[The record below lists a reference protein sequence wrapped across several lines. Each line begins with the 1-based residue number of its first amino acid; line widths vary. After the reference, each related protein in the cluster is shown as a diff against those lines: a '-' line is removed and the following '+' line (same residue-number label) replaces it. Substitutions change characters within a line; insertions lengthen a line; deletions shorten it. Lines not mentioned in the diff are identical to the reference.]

1 LPDTVAV
8 PTEFQPAPVQVAGAV
23 VEGPSSEKVIV
34 PVELEPEELPNTE
47 LIEPAAMAVPAVPLA
62 GAAAV
67 TVGEARATTV
77 SVAEGQVLFAAL
89 LLVSPP

>member
-1 LPDTVAV
+1 
-8 PTEFQPAPVQVAGAV
+8 
-23 VEGPSSEKVIV
+23 VIV
-34 PVELEPEELPNTE
+34 PVALVPEELASTE
-47 LIEPAAMAVPAVPLA
+47 LMEVVAMAVPAVPVP